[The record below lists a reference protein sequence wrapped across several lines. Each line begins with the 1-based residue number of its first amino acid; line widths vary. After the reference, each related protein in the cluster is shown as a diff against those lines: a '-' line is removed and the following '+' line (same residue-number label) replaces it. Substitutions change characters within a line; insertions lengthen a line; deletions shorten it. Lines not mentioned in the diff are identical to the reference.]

1 MTKVLEKYMRLFEEI
16 AKDDEL
22 SLLINYD
29 SGVTNMIDQVAIHL
43 NINWTEDHLSQ
54 MCTRSKFH
62 SKNPQLSFKKEL
74 QKEKRSEYLENVMKI
89 YDRLNEKRIT
99 L

>member
-1 MTKVLEKYMRLFEEI
+1 
-16 AKDDEL
+16 
-22 SLLINYD
+22 
-29 SGVTNMIDQVAIHL
+29 MIDQVAKHI
-43 NINWTEDHLSQ
+43 NINWTEDHLSE
-54 MCTRSKFH
+54 MYKRSKFH